1 MKKKIRIFNLI
12 TIKELASLTNVR
24 KEEIIKICSSLG
36 IKVSFYQRLDY
47 ELLTLVASDL
57 GYEVELID
65 KQIIKRNNKKVSL
78 SRDPVIILLGH
89 VDHGKTSLLD
99 YIKRSQVNYEEYG
112 GITQNIGVY
121 KVNINKNNSLT
132 FIDTPGHEAFM
143 AMRYRGTQI
152 TDIAVV
158 VIATDEDIMQHTNE
172 AINNAKSVGIP
183 IIFAFNKIDKKNS
196 DIDKIRRKLAEIN
209 ILVEEWGGA
218 YQSQEI
224 SAKYGIGID
233 KLIEKIILEA
243 ELLDLKYS
251 PENFAVGSIIESSLN
266 KENGYTA
273 TIIIKDGI
281 LTLGDYILVG
291 EIFGKVIK
299 ILDERGNQLKYVR
312 PSRPVLILG
321 LNGTPAAGDIFHSYK
336 TEKEF
341 QKIFNYKNLLKKEQ
355 ELRFESHESHTSEKL
370 NIIIKADLN
379 GSLEALTESLEKIN
393 INNKKINLI
402 YKSIGNINESDVLL
416 ADTYK
421 AMIVGF
427 KVKISS
433 AAQKLANNN
442 KILIKV
448 YNLIYKMEKNI
459 KDFLSNNSKREELIY
474 GRAKIQ
480 NFFTI
485 RKIGI
490 VAGCIVLEGKMVRNS
505 TIKLKRDNKILYVG
519 KLNSL
524 KTFKKDVNV
533 VKKGSECG
541 INIKNFNNIKI
552 GDIIE
557 SYKDLGGSW
566 RMGGESKVIY

>member
-1 MKKKIRIFNLI
+1 MKNKIRIFNLI

-36 IKVSFYQRLDY
+36 IKVSVYQRLDY

-65 KQIIKRNNKKVSL
+65 KQIIRRNNKKALS

-99 YIKRSQVNYEEYG
+99 YIKRSKVNYEEYG

-152 TDIAVV
+152 TDLAVV
-158 VIATDEDIMQHTNE
+158 VIAIDEDIMQHTNE
-172 AINNAKSVGIP
+172 AINNAKAVGIP

-196 DIDKIRRKLAEIN
+196 YLDKIRRKLAERN

-224 SAKYGIGID
+224 SSKSGIGID
-233 KLIEKIILEA
+233 QLIEKIILEA

-251 PENFAVGSIIESSLN
+251 QEKAVGSIIESSFN

-281 LTLGDYILVG
+281 LTLGDYLLVG
-291 EIFGKVIK
+291 AIFGKVIK

-312 PSRPVLILG
+312 PSRPVLIFG
-321 LNGTPAAGDIFHSYK
+321 LNGVPAAGDIFHSYK

-341 QKIFNYKNLLKKEQ
+341 KKRFYYKNILKKDPD
-355 ELRFESHESHTSEKL
+355 LRFETPSEKL
-370 NIIIKADLN
+370 NLIIKADLN
-379 GSLEALTESLEKIN
+379 GSLEALTEALEKII

-433 AAQKLANNN
+433 EAQKIAKKN
-442 KILIKV
+442 KILIKL
-448 YNLIYKMEKNI
+448 YNIIYKIDKKL
-459 KDFLSNNSKREELIY
+459 KDLLSNNSKRAELIY
-474 GRAKIQ
+474 GRAKIKTV
-480 NFFTI
+480 FTI
-485 RKIGI
+485 RKLGI
-490 VAGCIVLEGKMVRNS
+490 VAGCIVLEGKMGINS
-505 TIKLKRDNKILYVG
+505 TIKLKRDDKIIYVG

-524 KTFKKDVNV
+524 KMFQTDVNV
-533 VKKGSECG
+533 VKKGYECG

-552 GDIIE
+552 GDMIE
-557 SYKDLGGSW
+557 SYK
-566 RMGGESKVIY
+566 EI

>member
-1 MKKKIRIFNLI
+1 MKPKIRLFNLI

-36 IKVSFYQRLDY
+36 IKVSFSQRLDY

-65 KQIIKRNNKKVSL
+65 KQIIRRNKMQASL

-99 YIKRSQVNYEEYG
+99 YIKRSKGNYEEYG

-158 VIATDEDIMQHTNE
+158 VIAVDDDIMQHTNE

-196 DIDKIRRKLAEIN
+196 DIDKIRRKLAERN
-209 ILVEEWGGA
+209 LLVEEWGGA

-251 PENFAVGSIIESSLN
+251 TENFAVGSIIESSLN

-312 PSRPVLILG
+312 PSRPVLIFG
-321 LNGTPAAGDIFHSYK
+321 LNGTPDTGDIFHSYK

-341 QKIFNYKNLLKKEQ
+341 KKILFSYHKEQ
-355 ELRFESHESHTSEKL
+355 NLRSLSHTSDVKQEKKPKL
-370 NIIIKADLN
+370 NLIIKADLN
-379 GSLEALTESLEKIN
+379 GSLEALTESLEKIS
-393 INNKKINLI
+393 INNKTINLI

-442 KILIKV
+442 NILIKV
-448 YNLIYKMEKNI
+448 YNIIYKIEKNI
-459 KDFLSNNSKREELIY
+459 KYFLSNNAKREELIY
-474 GRAKIQ
+474 GRAKIK

-490 VAGCIVLEGKMVRNS
+490 VAGCIVLEGKMVINS
-505 TIKLKRDNKILYVG
+505 TIKLKRDDQIIYVG

-524 KTFKKDVNV
+524 KSFKKDVKV

-541 INIKNFNNIKI
+541 INITNFNNIKI

-557 SYKDLGGSW
+557 SYKL
-566 RMGGESKVIY
+566 I

>member
-1 MKKKIRIFNLI
+1 MTKKIR
-12 TIKELASLTNVR
+12 
-24 KEEIIKICSSLG
+24 
-36 IKVSFYQRLDY
+36 
-47 ELLTLVASDL
+47 
-57 GYEVELID
+57 
-65 KQIIKRNNKKVSL
+65 RNNKKASL

-99 YIKRSQVNYEEYG
+99 YIKRSKVNYEEYG

-132 FIDTPGHEAFM
+132 FLDTPGHEAFM

-158 VIATDEDIMQHTNE
+158 VIATDEDIMQPVKD

-183 IIFAFNKIDKKNS
+183 IIFAFNKIDKNNS
-196 DIDKIRRKLAEIN
+196 DIDKIRRKLAERN
-209 ILVEEWGGA
+209 ILVEEWCGA

-281 LTLGDYILVG
+281 LNLGDYILVG

-312 PSRPVLILG
+312 PSRPVLIFG
-321 LNGTPAAGDIFHSYK
+321 LNGAPNAGDIFHSYK
-336 TEKEF
+336 TEKELK
-341 QKIFNYKNLLKKEQ
+341 KIFSYQKEQ
-355 ELRFESHESHTSEKL
+355 DHTSDVKDVKQDQEKL
-370 NIIIKADLN
+370 NLIIKADLN
-379 GSLEALTESLEKIN
+379 GSLEALTESLEKISR
-393 INNKKINLI
+393 NNKKINLI

-442 KILIKV
+442 NILIKV
-448 YNLIYKMEKNI
+448 YNIIYKMEKKI
-459 KDFLSNNSKREELIY
+459 KYFLSNNAKSSKREELIY
-474 GRAKIQ
+474 GRAKIK

-485 RKIGI
+485 RKLGI

-505 TIKLKRDNKILYVG
+505 TIKLKRDDKILYVG
-519 KLNSL
+519 QLNSL
-524 KTFKKDVNV
+524 KSFKKDVKV

-541 INIKNFNNIKI
+541 INLTNFNNLKI

-557 SYKDLGGSW
+557 SYKENHNHL
-566 RMGGESKVIY
+566 R

>member
-1 MKKKIRIFNLI
+1 MKQKIRLFNLI
-12 TIKELASLTNVR
+12 TIKELASLTNVP
-24 KEEIIKICSSLG
+24 KEEIIKICHSLG
-36 IKVSFYQRLDY
+36 MKVSFYQRLDY

-57 GYEVELID
+57 GYEVEWID
-65 KQIIKRNNKKVSL
+65 KQIIRRNKKMKRQASL

-99 YIKRSQVNYEEYG
+99 YIKRSKVNYEEYG

-158 VIATDEDIMQHTNE
+158 VIASDEDIMQYTND

-196 DIDKIRRKLAEIN
+196 DIDKIRRQLAERN

-251 PENFAVGSIIESSLN
+251 PENVAVGSIIESSLN
-266 KENGYTA
+266 NENGYTA

-312 PSRPVLILG
+312 PSQPVLIFG
-321 LNGTPAAGDIFHSYK
+321 LNGVPEAGDIFHSYK
-336 TEKEF
+336 TEKELK
-341 QKIFNYKNLLKKEQ
+341 KIFSYQKDLDLD
-355 ELRFESHESHTSEKL
+355 LRSRSLSHTSEMKQEKQKL
-370 NIIIKADLN
+370 NLIIKADLN
-379 GSLEALTESLEKIN
+379 GSLEALTESLEKIS
-393 INNKKINLI
+393 INNNKINLI

-416 ADTYK
+416 ADMYK

-442 KILIKV
+442 NILIKV
-448 YNLIYKMEKNI
+448 YNIIYKMEKKI
-459 KDFLSNNSKREELIY
+459 KYFLSHNAKSSKREELMY
-474 GRAKIQ
+474 GRAKIK

-490 VAGCIVLEGKMVRNS
+490 VAGCSVLEGKMVINS
-505 TIKLKRDNKILYVG
+505 TIKLKRDDQIIYVG

-524 KTFKKDVNV
+524 KSFKKDVKV

-541 INIKNFNNIKI
+541 INIPNFNNVKI

-557 SYKDLGGSW
+557 SYKEIDL
-566 RMGGESKVIY
+566 R

>member
-1 MKKKIRIFNLI
+1 MTKRIKLLNLI
-12 TIKELASLTNVR
+12 TLKELEL
-24 KEEIIKICSSLG
+24 IIKVPKEKLINICSSLG

-47 ELLTLVASDL
+47 ELLTLVASEF
-57 GYEVELID
+57 GYEVEWIDNID
-65 KQIIKRNNKKVSL
+65 KQIGRRNINKNKASL

-99 YIKRSQVNYEEYG
+99 YIKRSKVNYEEYG

-121 KVNINKNNSLT
+121 KVNINKTNSLT

-152 TDIAVV
+152 TDIAVI
-158 VIATDEDIMQHTNE
+158 VIATDEDIMPHTNE
-172 AINNAKSVGIP
+172 AINNAQAIGIP
-183 IIFAFNKIDKKNS
+183 IIFAFNKIDKNNS
-196 DIDKIRRKLAEIN
+196 DPDKIMRKLAERN
-209 ILVEEWGGA
+209 LLVEEWGGA

-224 SAKYGIGID
+224 SAKAGIGID

-251 PENFAVGSIIESSLN
+251 PENLAVGSIIESSLN

-281 LTLGDYILVG
+281 LILGDYILVG
-291 EIFGKVIK
+291 KLFGKVIK
-299 ILDERGNQLKYVR
+299 IIDERGNQLKYVL
-312 PSRPVLILG
+312 PSRPVLIFG
-321 LNGTPAAGDIFHSYK
+321 LNGAPAAGDIFNSYK
-336 TEKEF
+336 TEKEV
-341 QKIFNYKNLLKKEQ
+341 KNLLKQDFKQELEIHNIKKEQ
-355 ELRFESHESHTSEKL
+355 EKL
-370 NIIIKADLN
+370 NLIIKADLN
-379 GSLEALTESLEKIN
+379 GSIEALTESLE
-393 INNKKINLI
+393 NNKKINLI

-416 ADTYK
+416 ASTYK

-427 KVKISS
+427 KVKISD
-433 AAQKLANNN
+433 AANQLANNK
-442 KILIKV
+442 KIVIKLS
-448 YNLIYKMEKNI
+448 NIIYKLDKKIKELFLNTKNLNT
-459 KDFLSNNSKREELIY
+459 KNSKINDLIY
-474 GRAKIQ
+474 GRAKIT

-490 VAGCIVLEGKMVRNS
+490 VAGCLVLEGKIVRNS
-505 TIKLKRDNKILYVG
+505 TIKLKRDDKIIYVG

-524 KTFKKDVNV
+524 KNFKKDVNV

-541 INIKNFNNIKI
+541 INLTNFNKLKI

-557 SYKDLGGSW
+557 SYKN
-566 RMGGESKVIY
+566 

>member
-1 MKKKIRIFNLI
+1 MKNKIRILNLI
-12 TIKELASLTNVR
+12 SIKELASLTNVR
-24 KEEIIKICSSLG
+24 KEEIRKICSSLG

-47 ELLTLVASDL
+47 DLLTLVASDL

-65 KQIIKRNNKKVSL
+65 KQIIRRNNNKNQMKLQASL

-99 YIKRSQVNYEEYG
+99 YIKRSKVNYEEYG

-158 VIATDEDIMQHTNE
+158 VIATDEDIMPPTNE

-196 DIDKIRRKLAEIN
+196 DIDKIRRKLAERN
-209 ILVEEWGGA
+209 LLVEEWGGA
-218 YQSQEI
+218 YQSQEV

-233 KLIEKIILEA
+233 KLIEKIMLEA

-291 EIFGKVIK
+291 EMFGQVIK

-312 PSRPVLILG
+312 PSRPVLIFG
-321 LNGTPAAGDIFHSYK
+321 LNGAPAAGDIFHSYK

-341 QKIFNYKNLLKKEQ
+341 KPRFYYQKEQ
-355 ELRFESHESHTSEKL
+355 ELRSLSHTSEVKQEKQEEL
-370 NIIIKADLN
+370 NLIIKADLN
-379 GSLEALTESLEKIN
+379 GSLEALTESLDKISR
-393 INNKKINLI
+393 NKKTINLI
-402 YKSIGNINESDVLL
+402 YKSIGNINEYDVLL

-433 AAQKLANNN
+433 AAQKLANNK

-448 YNLIYKMEKNI
+448 YNIIYKMEKHLT
-459 KDFLSNNSKREELIY
+459 DCLSNKAKREELIY
-474 GRAKIQ
+474 GRAKIKT
-480 NFFTI
+480 FFTV
-485 RKIGI
+485 RKLGI

-505 TIKLKRDNKILYVG
+505 TIKLKRDDQIIYVG
-519 KLNSL
+519 QLNSL
-524 KTFKKDVNV
+524 KSFKKDVKV

-541 INIKNFNNIKI
+541 INIPNFKNLKI

-557 SYKDLGGSW
+557 SYKEIDL
-566 RMGGESKVIY
+566 R

>member
-12 TIKELASLTNVR
+12 TIKDLASLTNVR

-36 IKVSFYQRLDY
+36 IKVSVYQRLDY

-65 KQIIKRNNKKVSL
+65 KQIIRRNKARI

-99 YIKRSQVNYEEYG
+99 YIKRSKVNYEEYG

-132 FIDTPGHEAFM
+132 FIDTPGHEAFL

-152 TDIAVV
+152 TDLAVV
-158 VIATDEDIMQHTNE
+158 VIAIDEDIMQHTNE
-172 AINNAKSVGIP
+172 AINNAKAVGIP

-196 DIDKIRRKLAEIN
+196 DIDKIRRKLAERN
-209 ILVEEWGGA
+209 LLVEDWGGA

-243 ELLDLKYS
+243 ELLDLKS
-251 PENFAVGSIIESSLN
+251 SQEKAVGSIIESSLN

-281 LTLGDYILVG
+281 LTLGDYLLVG

-312 PSRPVLILG
+312 PSRPVLIFG
-321 LNGTPAAGDIFHSYK
+321 LNGAPATGDIFHSYK
-336 TEKEF
+336 TETEF
-341 QKIFNYKNLLKKEQ
+341 QKRFSYKNLLKKEPD
-355 ELRFESHESHTSEKL
+355 LRFETKPSEKL
-370 NIIIKADLN
+370 NLIIKADLN
-379 GSLEALTESLEKIN
+379 GSLEALTEVLEKI
-393 INNKKINLI
+393 ILNNKKINLI

-433 AAQKLANNN
+433 AAQKIANKK
-442 KILIKV
+442 KILIKL
-448 YNLIYKMEKNI
+448 YNIIYKIDKKLKE
-459 KDFLSNNSKREELIY
+459 FLSNNSKRAELIY
-474 GRAKIQ
+474 GRAKIKT
-480 NFFTI
+480 FFTI
-485 RKIGI
+485 RKLGI
-490 VAGCIVLEGKMVRNS
+490 VAGCIVLEGKMVINS
-505 TIKLKRDNKILYVG
+505 KLKLKRDNQSFYIG
-519 KLNSL
+519 KLTSL
-524 KTFKKDVNV
+524 KTFKKDVNL
-533 VKKGSECG
+533 VKKGCECG
-541 INIKNFNNIKI
+541 INIKNINNIKI

-557 SYKDLGGSW
+557 AYK
-566 RMGGESKVIY
+566 EI

>member
-12 TIKELASLTNVR
+12 TIKDLASLTNVR

-36 IKVSFYQRLDY
+36 IKVSVYQRLDY

-57 GYEVELID
+57 GYEVEWID
-65 KQIIKRNNKKVSL
+65 KQIIRRNNNKARI

-99 YIKRSQVNYEEYG
+99 YIKRSKVNYEEYG

-152 TDIAVV
+152 TDLAVV
-158 VIATDEDIMQHTNE
+158 VIAIDEDIMQHTNE
-172 AINNAKSVGIP
+172 AINNAKAFGIP

-196 DIDKIRRKLAEIN
+196 DIDKIRRKLAERN
-209 ILVEEWGGA
+209 ILVEDWGGA

-251 PENFAVGSIIESSLN
+251 KDNAVGSIIDSSLN

-281 LTLGDYILVG
+281 LTLGDYLLVG

-312 PSRPVLILG
+312 PSRPVLIFG
-321 LNGTPAAGDIFHSYK
+321 LNGAPATGDIFHSYK
-336 TEKEF
+336 TETEF
-341 QKIFNYKNLLKKEQ
+341 QKIFSYKKILKKEPD
-355 ELRFESHESHTSEKL
+355 LRFETPSDKL
-370 NIIIKADLN
+370 NLIIKADLN
-379 GSLEALTESLEKIN
+379 GSLEALTEALEKI
-393 INNKKINLI
+393 ILNNKKINLI
-402 YKSIGNINESDVLL
+402 YKNIGNINESDVLL

-433 AAQKLANNN
+433 AAQKLANKN
-442 KILIKV
+442 KILIKL
-448 YNLIYKMEKNI
+448 YNIIYKIEK
-459 KDFLSNNSKREELIY
+459 KLKEFLSHNSKRAELIY
-474 GRAKIQ
+474 GRAKIKTV
-480 NFFTI
+480 FTI
-485 RKIGI
+485 RKLGI
-490 VAGCIVLEGKMVRNS
+490 VAGCIVLEGKMVINS
-505 TIKLKRDNKILYVG
+505 NLKLKRNNKILYIG
-519 KLNSL
+519 KLTSL
-524 KTFKKDVNV
+524 KSFKKDVKI
-533 VKKGSECG
+533 VKKGVECG
-541 INIKNFNNIKI
+541 INIKNIKNIKI

-557 SYKDLGGSW
+557 AYK
-566 RMGGESKVIY
+566 EI

>member
-1 MKKKIRIFNLI
+1 MKLRR
-12 TIKELASLTNVR
+12 TDSR
-24 KEEIIKICSSLG
+24 
-36 IKVSFYQRLDY
+36 
-47 ELLTLVASDL
+47 
-57 GYEVELID
+57 
-65 KQIIKRNNKKVSL
+65 L

-99 YIKRSQVNYEEYG
+99 YIKRSKVNYEEYG

-143 AMRYRGTQI
+143 AMRHRGIQI

-158 VIATDEDIMQHTNE
+158 VIATDEDIIMQHTNE

-196 DIDKIRRKLAEIN
+196 DIDKIRRKLAERN

-281 LTLGDYILVG
+281 LNLGDYILVG

-312 PSRPVLILG
+312 PSRPVLIFG
-321 LNGTPAAGDIFHSYK
+321 LNGAPESGDIFHSYK
-336 TEKEF
+336 TEKELIY
-341 QKIFNYKNLLKKEQ
+341 QNHN
-355 ELRFESHESHTSEKL
+355 HTSDVTQDNINTSDDQEKL
-370 NIIIKADLN
+370 NLIIKADLN
-379 GSLEALTESLEKIN
+379 GSLEALTESLKKISRN
-393 INNKKINLI
+393 YNNSIIKNKKKIQIQKQIQINLI
-402 YKSIGNINESDVLL
+402 SKKIGNINESDVLL
-416 ADTYK
+416 ADTHK

-442 KILIKV
+442 NILIKV
-448 YNLIYKMEKNI
+448 YNIIYKMEKKI
-459 KDFLSNNSKREELIY
+459 KYFLSNNAKSSEELIY
-474 GRAKIQ
+474 GRAKIK

-490 VAGCIVLEGKMVRNS
+490 VAGCIVLEGKIVINS
-505 TIKLKRDNKILYVG
+505 TIKLKRDDKIIYVG

-524 KTFKKDVNV
+524 KSFQQDVKV

-541 INIKNFNNIKI
+541 INIPNFNNLKI

-557 SYKDLGGSW
+557 SYKENHNHL
-566 RMGGESKVIY
+566 R

>member
-65 KQIIKRNNKKVSL
+65 KQIIRRNNNKASI

-99 YIKRSQVNYEEYG
+99 YIKRSKVNYEEYG

-121 KVNINKNNSLT
+121 KVNINKNNSFT

-158 VIATDEDIMQHTNE
+158 VIAADEDIMQYTNE

-183 IIFAFNKIDKKNS
+183 IIFAFNKIDKQNS
-196 DIDKIRRKLAEIN
+196 DIDKIRRKLAERN

-218 YQSQEI
+218 YQSQAI
-224 SAKYGIGID
+224 SAKYGIGIE

-251 PENFAVGSIIESSLN
+251 QENAVGSIIESSLN

-281 LTLGDYILVG
+281 LTLGDYLLVG

-312 PSRPVLILG
+312 PSRPVLIFG
-321 LNGTPAAGDIFHSYK
+321 LNGAPNTGDIFHSCK

-341 QKIFNYKNLLKKEQ
+341 QKRFSYKKKD
-355 ELRFESHESHTSEKL
+355 LRFESHTSEKL
-370 NIIIKADLN
+370 NLIIKADLN
-379 GSLEALTESLEKIN
+379 GSLEALTESLEKII

-421 AMIVGF
+421 ALIVGF

-433 AAQKLANNN
+433 AAKKIANKN
-442 KILIKV
+442 KILIKL
-448 YNLIYKMEKNI
+448 YNIIYKIDKKI

-474 GRAKIQ
+474 GRAKIKT
-480 NFFTI
+480 FFTI

-490 VAGCIVLEGKMVRNS
+490 IAGCIVLEGKMVINS
-505 TIKLKRDNKILYVG
+505 TIKLKRDDKIIYVG

-524 KTFKKDVNV
+524 KSFKKDVKV

-557 SYKDLGGSW
+557 SYND
-566 RMGGESKVIY
+566 I